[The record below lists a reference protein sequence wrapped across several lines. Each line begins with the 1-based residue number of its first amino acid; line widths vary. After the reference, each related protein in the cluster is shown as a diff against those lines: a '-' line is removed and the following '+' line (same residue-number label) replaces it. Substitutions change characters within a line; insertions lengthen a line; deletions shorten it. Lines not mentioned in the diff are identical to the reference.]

1 MLLPFAVIRC
11 VHAFC
16 SGFLHACTGMLAV
29 SSWLFLQFVCTGRHL
44 VLPVVLNRPPCNI
57 DHHVFCN
64 GQRSDLELATMLGPK
79 TNLYV
84 YTPCDVY
91 NLHKH
96 IGMMHVHVVLC
107 VCVCVRSFTFNSSQY
122 HHSSMLMKFQISKSN
137 SSCVSCVI
145 CPHQII
151 PVQYMHSSMLRTGN
165 SIKWCAGMILLLSI
179 N

>member
-1 MLLPFAVIRC
+1 MLTVC
-11 VHAFC
+11 
-16 SGFLHACTGMLAV
+16 
-29 SSWLFLQFVCTGRHL
+29 SWLFLSSLSALANGSCQRFL
-44 VLPVVLNRPPCNI
+44 I
-57 DHHVFCN
+57 DHHVYNDTMTRGLDDLRICN
-64 GQRSDLELATMLGPK
+64 EYGPKIRSD
-79 TNLYV
+79 V

-96 IGMMHVHVVLC
+96 IGMMHVHVVL
-107 VCVCVRSFTFNSSQY
+107 CVCVRSFTFNSSQY